1 MVLDPTGVIARQVTQ
16 LGSQIDLSLNV
27 GRIVAFDQD
36 TQTCTVRSATPN
48 IAFAEDAI
56 RYRDHHNILIPA
68 LAYSSDHTW
77 FVNLPNERLVDV
89 QGNALGPTVLYVRN
103 RGSDGGYVVA
113 ELPLGR
119 SGALEEWDAIV
130 GDALTRTA
138 SAINIGAGASRAID
152 GSVERIDWGAGDTE
166 GFVRVVAEHGQIG
179 SRLSV
184 DAICYLRGGLLYPAY
199 GSYEVKSGVY
209 DLSINTDA
217 PDVFFYL
224 TGASGGERYGLD
236 TSLYL
241 DSDGVYRYDNLAA
254 ILSALD
260 NLIVPNPNVVGQ
272 YRNPFLLYDSTVI
285 NAHLNSVDISATSS
299 FFQLTGAAASETL
312 LQRSTIRAR
321 SLFDESGPDS
331 AMQTL
336 AERRRSDGIPLAL
349 SPSPIVLQGGRLT
362 LRNVFSSFPF
372 VRLDVRDGIALRAKP
387 LEAQEGVRL
396 WQTDS
401 ADGNYGDDIDRLYR
415 PLQRLESRDWLIPYS
430 TSSVFRIRAMGFILG
445 SWFRYYFDYDRGR
458 IPPAAPGNPVKRV
471 SQSDPNRLEA
481 LFDSVTGA
489 VSYTLEF
496 RAQDPDTRE
505 YGDWVSQNVPDT
517 GIARYTVNIDDVL
530 SNEVRL
536 NMVEV
541 RVQAVDAN
549 GFRGRW
555 ANAP

>member
-16 LGSQIDLSLNV
+16 LGSQIDLALNV
-27 GRIVAFDQD
+27 GRIVAFDPD

-48 IAFAEDAI
+48 IAFAEDAL
-56 RYRDHHNILIPA
+56 RYRDHQNILIPA

-77 FVNLPNERLVDV
+77 FVNLPNERLVDA

-130 GDALTRTA
+130 GDALTRSA
-138 SAINIGAGASRAID
+138 SAINIGAGASRTID
-152 GSVERIDWGAGDTE
+152 GSVERIDWGAGDTA

-260 NLIVPNPNVVGQ
+260 NLIAPNPNAFEQ
-272 YRNPFLLYDSTVI
+272 FRNPFLLYDSTVI
-285 NAHLNSVDISATSS
+285 NAHLNFVDTSATSS
-299 FFQLTGAAASETL
+299 FFQLIGMNLTETL
-312 LQRSTIRAR
+312 FQRSTIRAI
-321 SLFDESGPDS
+321 SLFNETGPES
-331 AMQTL
+331 AMQSL
-336 AERRRSDGIPLAL
+336 AERRRQGRSATPAF
-349 SPSPIVLQGGRLT
+349 PISVVDGRLILGITLSSLRT
-362 LRNVFSSFPF
+362 LRV
-372 VRLDVRDGIALRAKP
+372 DVRDATALRAFP
-387 LEAQEGVRL
+387 LEAQGSGSL

-401 ADGNYGDDIDRLYR
+401 ADGDYGDSIDSLYR
-415 PLQRLESRDWLIPYS
+415 PLERLSSGEWVIPYS
-430 TSSVFRIRAMGFILG
+430 TTDSFRVRVLAQQADA
-445 SWFRYYFDYDRGR
+445 WFKYNFDYERGR
-458 IPPAAPGNPVKRV
+458 TPPAAPANPVKFV
-471 SQSDPNRLEA
+471 SDSDMNRLEVFFSA
-481 LFDSVTGA
+481 VVGA
-489 VSYTLEF
+489 VSYRLEY

-505 YGDWVSQNVPDT
+505 YGDWISQNVVHVDGT
-517 GIARYTVNIDDVL
+517 SRYTVTIDGVL
-530 SNEVRL
+530 SAQVRL
-536 NMVEV
+536 NIVEV

-555 ANAP
+555 AIAL